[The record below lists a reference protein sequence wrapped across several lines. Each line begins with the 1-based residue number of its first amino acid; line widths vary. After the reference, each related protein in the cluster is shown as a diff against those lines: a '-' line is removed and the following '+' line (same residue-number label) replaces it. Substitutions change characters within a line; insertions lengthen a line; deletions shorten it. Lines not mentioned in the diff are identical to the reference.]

1 MGIHS
6 FIAADS
12 LMLHRLSSAVV
23 CSPHWPVSFIFFCCF
38 WFLSTWGRP
47 YGGLLF
53 LYGFTRLAS
62 FFDYEHLLHGLH
74 GFPTYSSACLLWFQ
88 LVGFWLLPPVALI
101 ASLACL
107 LLDSWGVRL
116 FSLPSLVLHLCGFV
130 FRMLCPVFC
139 FVLGWEPCIIFGSF
153 HNHCQFFRFLYFS
166 VVCYFGL

>member
-1 MGIHS
+1 
-6 FIAADS
+6 
-12 LMLHRLSSAVV
+12 
-23 CSPHWPVSFIFFCCF
+23 
-38 WFLSTWGRP
+38 
-47 YGGLLF
+47 LLF

-62 FFDYEHLLHGLH
+62 FFVYEHLLHG
-74 GFPTYSSACLLWFQ
+74 FPTCSSACLLWFQ